1 MERNMK
7 RFNRQQLL
15 KNIRR
20 KSGVE
25 SLDKRERRVLF
36 AGILFVVCFLLFQ
49 FIVSPFLES
58 RTKIETSIERKRSEL
73 VKIVKLQKEYE
84 VLRSEAGG
92 IKITLSQRAPDF
104 TLFTFLDKQAT
115 ASNVKNLIKYMK
127 PSTSEENDNL
137 NQSVVEMKLQRVTLK
152 SLVTFLR
159 LVESVDNVVSIRRIS
174 IQQSG
179 REQGYLDVIMQIMT
193 FELKE

>member
-1 MERNMK
+1 MK
-7 RFNRQQLL
+7 LFNRDQLL
-15 KNIRR
+15 KNICR
-20 KSGVE
+20 KSGID
-25 SLDKRERRVLF
+25 SLDTREQRVLF

-49 FIVSPFLES
+49 FVVSPFLES
-58 RTKIETSIERKRSEL
+58 RTKIEKSIVRKRSEL
-73 VKIVKLQKEYE
+73 VKILKLQKEYE

-92 IKITLSQRAPDF
+92 VKVTLSQRSPDF

-115 ASNVKNLIKYMK
+115 ASKVKNRIKYMK
-127 PSTSEENDNL
+127 PSTSEGNDNL
-137 NQSVVEMKLQRVTLK
+137 NQSVVEMKLQKVTLK
-152 SLVTFLR
+152 SLVLFIR

-179 REQGYLDVIMQIMT
+179 REQGYLDVILQIMT

>member
-1 MERNMK
+1 MT
-7 RFNRQQLL
+7 FFAGHQLF

-20 KSGVE
+20 KSGID
-25 SLDKRERRVLF
+25 SLDKREQRVLF
-36 AGILFVVCFLLFQ
+36 GGILFVVCFLLFQ
-49 FIVSPFLES
+49 FVVVPFFES
-58 RTKIETSIERKRSEL
+58 RTKIEKSIERKRSEL
-73 VKIVKLQKEYE
+73 VNIAKLQKEYE
-84 VLRSEAGG
+84 VIRSEAGG
-92 IKITLSQRAPDF
+92 VKVKLSQRAPDF

-115 ASNVKNLIKYMK
+115 ASKVKNRIKYMK
-127 PSTSEENDNL
+127 PSTSEGNDNL

-152 SLVTFLR
+152 SLVLFIR

-179 REQGYLDVIMQIMT
+179 REPGYLDVILQIMT

>member
-1 MERNMK
+1 MK
-7 RFNRQQLL
+7 LFNRDQLL
-15 KNIRR
+15 KNICR
-20 KSGVE
+20 KSGID
-25 SLDKRERRVLF
+25 SLDTREQRVLF

-49 FIVSPFLES
+49 FVVSPFLES
-58 RTKIETSIERKRSEL
+58 RTKIEKSIARKRSEL
-73 VKIVKLQKEYE
+73 VKILKLQKEYE

-92 IKITLSQRAPDF
+92 VRVKLSQRAPDF

-115 ASNVKNLIKYMK
+115 TAKVKKRIKYMK
-127 PSTSEENDNL
+127 PSTSEGNDNL
-137 NQSVVEMKLQRVTLK
+137 NQSVVEMKLQKVTLK
-152 SLVTFLR
+152 SLVLFIR

-179 REQGYLDVIMQIMT
+179 REPGYLDVILQIMT